1 MKRVQQQTLFDVIE
15 MPCLADMVEL
25 IITRMYFDLQK
36 KDLKKTEKTN
46 NIENPQ
52 INCVS

>member
-1 MKRVQQQTLFDVIE
+1 MFSRHGG
-15 MPCLADMVEL
+15 L

-36 KDLKKTEKTN
+36 GMKVLKKTEKTN